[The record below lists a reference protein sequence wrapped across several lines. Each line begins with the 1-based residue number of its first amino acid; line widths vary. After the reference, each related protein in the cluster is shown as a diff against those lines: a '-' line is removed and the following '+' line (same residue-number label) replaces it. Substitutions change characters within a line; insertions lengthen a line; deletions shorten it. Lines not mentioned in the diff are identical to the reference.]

1 VRGFAAFIAIAL
13 CTAVPAFP
21 QDTAR
26 PPVVGV
32 LRIDTTADAS
42 PFIAMYRDALAA
54 LGYVDGNNL
63 RLDVRLAEG
72 DAERLPKLADALVDE
87 KVSVIY
93 ASGPAAARAAQ
104 GATRTIPIVATAS
117 DLVAFGLISSL
128 AKPGGNIT
136 GVSLLIPELDA
147 KRLEILRE
155 IMPSARRFGVISDPA
170 TSGPAGLQAIASAA
184 GALGVELQTV
194 EVRSPS
200 ELPAAVASLRAAA
213 VEGVSVLGSP
223 LLFSSHKKLVE
234 LLLAEKLPGICEW
247 REMAA
252 TGCLASYGTT
262 LRETVAMVAALIDKI
277 LKGANPGDTPAQ
289 QPTKFELVI
298 NLKTAKALGLAVP
311 PSILARA
318 DEVIE

>member
-1 VRGFAAFIAIAL
+1 VRGLGAFIAVAL
-13 CTAVPAFP
+13 CTAAPAFP

-26 PPVVGV
+26 PPIVGV
-32 LRIDTTADAS
+32 LRVDTTADAS
-42 PFIAMYRDALAA
+42 PYIAMYRDALTA
-54 LGYVDGNNL
+54 LGYVDAKNL
-63 RLDVRLAEG
+63 RLDIRLAEG
-72 DAERLPKLADALVDE
+72 DAERLPKLAEALVRE
-87 KVSVIY
+87 KVRVIY
-93 ASGPAAARAAQ
+93 AAGPAAARAAR

-117 DLVAFGLISSL
+117 DLVALGLISSL

-147 KRLEILRE
+147 KRLETLKE
-155 IMPSARRFGVISDPA
+155 IMPAARRFGVIVDPA

-184 GALGVELQTV
+184 GALGVELQMV
-194 EVRSPS
+194 EVRSPR
-200 ELPAAVASLRAAA
+200 EFAAAVASLGAVG
-213 VEGVSVLGSP
+213 VEGVSVPGSP
-223 LLFSSHKKLVE
+223 LLFSAHKELVE

-252 TGCLASYGTT
+252 TGCLASYGITR
-262 LRETVAMVAALIDKI
+262 RENVAMVAALIDKI

-289 QPTKFELVI
+289 QPTKFELVV
-298 NLKTAKALGLAVP
+298 NLKTAKALGLTVP

>member
-1 VRGFAAFIAIAL
+1 MRGFTAFVAVAL
-13 CTAVPAFP
+13 CTAFAAFA

-26 PPVVGV
+26 PPIVGV
-32 LRIDTTADAS
+32 LRIDTTADALPS
-42 PFIAMYRDALAA
+42 IAMYRDALAA

-63 RLDVRLAEG
+63 RLDIGLAEG
-72 DAERLPKLADALVDE
+72 DAERLPKLAEALVGE

-93 ASGPAAARAAQ
+93 AAGPAAARAAR

-117 DLVAFGLISSL
+117 DLAALGLIDSL

-147 KRLEILRE
+147 KRLEILKE
-155 IMPSARRFGVISDPA
+155 IIPSARRFGVISDPA

-184 GALGVELQTV
+184 RSLGVELQTV
-194 EVRSPS
+194 QVRSPR
-200 ELPAAVASLRAAA
+200 EFPAAVASLGATG
-213 VEGVSVLGSP
+213 VKGVSVLGSP
-223 LLFSSHKKLVE
+223 LLFSSHKELVK

-262 LRETVAMVAALIDKI
+262 RRETVAMVAALIDKI
-277 LKGANPGDTPAQ
+277 LRGANPADTPAQ
-289 QPTKFELVI
+289 QPTKFELVV
-298 NLKTAKALGLAVP
+298 NLKVAREIGVEIPAA
-311 PSILARA
+311 ILARA

>member
-1 VRGFAAFIAIAL
+1 MRGFGAFIAVAL
-13 CTAVPAFP
+13 CTAAPAFS

-26 PPVVGV
+26 SPIVGV

-42 PFIAMYRDALAA
+42 PSIAMYRNALTA
-54 LGYVDGNNL
+54 LGYVDGKNL
-63 RLDVRLAEG
+63 RLDIRLAEG
-72 DAERLPKLADALVDE
+72 DAERLPKLAEALVRE

-93 ASGPAAARAAQ
+93 AAGPAAARAAR

-117 DLVAFGLISSL
+117 DLVALGLISSL

-155 IMPSARRFGVISDPA
+155 ILPSAQRFGVIGDPA

-194 EVRSPS
+194 EARSPR
-200 ELPAAVASLRAAA
+200 EFPAAVASLGAAG

-223 LLFSSHKKLVE
+223 LLFSAHKELVA

-252 TGCLASYGTT
+252 TGCLASYGIT

-277 LKGANPGDTPAQ
+277 LKGANPSDTPAQ
-289 QPTKFELVI
+289 QPTKFELVV
-298 NLKTAKALGLAVP
+298 NLKTAKALGLTVP

>member
-1 VRGFAAFIAIAL
+1 
-13 CTAVPAFP
+13 
-21 QDTAR
+21 
-26 PPVVGV
+26 
-32 LRIDTTADAS
+32 
-42 PFIAMYRDALAA
+42 MYRDALTT
-54 LGYVDGNNL
+54 LGYVDGKNL
-63 RLDVRLAEG
+63 RLDIRLAEG
-72 DAERLPKLADALVDE
+72 DAERLPKLAEALVRE

-93 ASGPAAARAAQ
+93 AAGPAAARAAR
-104 GATRTIPIVATAS
+104 GATRTILIVATAS
-117 DLVAFGLISSL
+117 DLVALGLISSL

-136 GVSLLIPELDA
+136 GVSLLIPELDV
-147 KRLEILRE
+147 KRLEILKE
-155 IMPSARRFGVISDPA
+155 IMPTGRRFGVISDPA

-200 ELPAAVASLRAAA
+200 EFRAAG

-223 LLFSSHKKLVE
+223 LLFSAHKELVA

-262 LRETVAMVAALIDKI
+262 LRETVAMVVALIDKI

-289 QPTKFELVI
+289 QPTKFELVV
-298 NLKTAKALGLAVP
+298 NLKTAKALGLTVP

>member
-1 VRGFAAFIAIAL
+1 MRGFTAFVAVAL
-13 CTAVPAFP
+13 CTAFAAFA

-26 PPVVGV
+26 PPIVGV
-32 LRIDTTADAS
+32 LRIDTTADALPS
-42 PFIAMYRDALAA
+42 IAMYRDALAA
-54 LGYVDGNNL
+54 LGYVDGHNL
-63 RLDVRLAEG
+63 RLDIRLAEG
-72 DAERLPKLADALVDE
+72 DAERLPVVAETLVRE

-93 ASGPAAARAAQ
+93 AAGPAAARAAQ

-117 DLVAFGLISSL
+117 DLVALGLIDSL

-155 IMPSARRFGVISDPA
+155 IIPLARRFGLISDPA
-170 TSGPAGLQAIASAA
+170 TTGSAELQAIASAA
-184 GALGVELQTV
+184 PALGVELQTV

-200 ELPAAVASLRAAA
+200 EFPAAVSSLRAAG
-213 VEGVSVLGSP
+213 VEGIAVLGSP
-223 LLFSSHKKLVE
+223 LLFSSHKELVE
-234 LLLAEKLPGICEW
+234 PLLAEKLPGTCEW

-262 LRETVAMVAALIDKI
+262 RRETVAMVAALIDKI
-277 LKGANPGDTPAQ
+277 LKGANPVDTPAQ
-289 QPTKFELVI
+289 QPTRFELALS
-298 NLKTAKALGLAVP
+298 LKVAREIGVEIP
-311 PSILARA
+311 PSVLARA

>member
-1 VRGFAAFIAIAL
+1 MKRIAAFLVLGLCAAAPTIA
-13 CTAVPAFP
+13 
-21 QDTAR
+21 QDRER

-42 PFIAMYRDALAA
+42 PSIRMYRDALAA
-54 LGYVDGNNL
+54 LGYVDGKDL
-63 RLDVRLAEG
+63 RLDIRLAEG
-72 DAERLPKLADALVDE
+72 DAERLPKLAEALVRE

-93 ASGPAAARAAQ
+93 AAGPAAARAAQ

-117 DLVAFGLISSL
+117 DLVALRLISSL

-147 KRLEILRE
+147 KRLEILKE
-155 IMPSARRFGVISDPA
+155 ILPSARRFGVISDPA

-194 EVRSPS
+194 EVRSPR
-200 ELPAAVASLRAAA
+200 EFPAAVASLGAAG
-213 VEGVSVLGSP
+213 VKGVSVLGSP
-223 LLFSSHKKLVE
+223 LLFSAHKELVE

-252 TGCLASYGTT
+252 TGCLASYGITR
-262 LRETVAMVAALIDKI
+262 RETVAMVAALIDKV

-289 QPTKFELVI
+289 QPTKFELVVNFKVAREI
-298 NLKTAKALGLAVP
+298 GIQIP